1 MQLPNLA
8 HLTIT
13 GADAEAT
20 EEPAAAVA
28 AAATEEPAAAT
39 EADIKRMHS
48 LLATLTWNKDLPNEA
63 QAKWYS
69 KQFKSPCQGARS
81 GEMVV
86 DWLINPKRQ
95 SADEWVEML
104 KKVCTSLVNLATNT
118 PIVAFISR
126 NDQRAENTRN
136 LVTAVLDRVAL
147 CIRSLPGRY
156 KDKSAKAR
164 FRVPDLVQVEAEF
177 GKIRSV
183 YYAMAKSK
191 YTSTL
196 HEQIETLKTAMRSI
210 VTQLTSK
217 KMEELRQAGPMSHA
231 TQQQYITHGNQGMAH
246 AHLVTNLLV
255 TQSEEVA
262 TFIKSSVAKKAIEV
276 RLKELNDLEIKNR
289 NIERAAMY
297 KSARRMSEKEE
308 REKEEETRVRKSEDD
323 ELQAKH
329 EAWEEKQRN
338 KVPRTQRRIK

>member
-28 AAATEEPAAAT
+28 AAAAAAATEAT
-39 EADIKRMHS
+39 EADIKRMHN
-48 LLATLTWNKDLPNEA
+48 LLATLTSNKALPNEA

-69 KQFKSPCQGARS
+69 QFKSPCQGARS
-81 GEMVV
+81 DKMVV
-86 DWLINPKRQ
+86 DWLMNPKRQ

-104 KKVCTSLVNLATNT
+104 KTVCTSLVNLATNT

-126 NDQRAENTRN
+126 NDQRAANTRN

-164 FRVPDLVQVEAEF
+164 FRVPGLVQVEAEF

-231 TQQQYITHGNQGMAH
+231 THQQYITHGNQGMAH
-246 AHLVTNLLV
+246 AHLVTNRVV
-255 TQSEEVA
+255 THSEEIA

-289 NIERAAMY
+289 NLERAAMY
-297 KSARRMSEKEE
+297 ESARRMSEKEE

-323 ELQAKH
+323 ELQANNA
-329 EAWEEKQRN
+329 AWEEQRRN
-338 KVPRTQRRIK
+338 KMPRPPRRMK